1 MIILLKNVNHL
12 VFPFIILR
20 SSFISV
26 DIVRIQN
33 IVIEIEEFPV
43 QVSPTLFSLTVFL
56 LSLSLLPPLLSLPLL
71 PLSLTPS
78 LNSLSRT

>member
-12 VFPFIILR
+12 VFPFIILG

-43 QVSPTLFSLTVFL
+43 PPFSLLLSSFS
-56 LSLSLLPPLLSLPLL
+56 LSLSFPLFFLFPSSLSPLL
-71 PLSLTPS
+71 PLLTLSLG
-78 LNSLSRT
+78 LRL